1 VRYWAINR
9 DTMIIS
15 GCLGRFNRIQFMFY
29 GILKMSGSTPVSGQE
44 VWRGRPWILP
54 YVAIRTVLV
63 VLIAVGALF
72 LENSLKIQLS
82 PFDLP
87 IQTWT
92 FIAFFLVWIIVI
104 FDLLVLRFT
113 NFYVLRVDSLEI
125 KVGLLTTKTS
135 VIVPTGFSDLEVIRS
150 VSSRVLNTGEIKIK
164 TQSERDFTKR
174 MVKVRD
180 PMRVANLIRDVMA
193 RQIFKLDEGNSRIK

>member
-1 VRYWAINR
+1 
-9 DTMIIS
+9 
-15 GCLGRFNRIQFMFY
+15 
-29 GILKMSGSTPVSGQE
+29 MSGSTPSSEQE

-63 VLIAVGALF
+63 ALIAVGVLF
-72 LENSLKIQLS
+72 VESSMGVLNVSK
-82 PFDLP
+82 FDLP
-87 IQTWT
+87 VQVWT
-92 FIAFFLVWIIVI
+92 LIAFFLAWFICV
-104 FDLLVLRFT
+104 FDLLVLRST

-125 KVGLLTTKTS
+125 KVGLFTTKTS

-193 RQIFKLDEGNSRIK
+193 RQIFKLDAGSSGKNS

>member
-1 VRYWAINR
+1 
-9 DTMIIS
+9 MI
-15 GCLGRFNRIQFMFY
+15 GETCLGRFNRIQFMFY
-29 GILKMSGSTPVSGQE
+29 GILKMSGSTPGSGQE

-63 VLIAVGALF
+63 VLVAVGTLF
-72 LENSLKIQLS
+72 LESSMGILNVPQ
-82 PFDLP
+82 FGLP
-87 IQTWT
+87 VQVWT
-92 FIAFFLVWIIVI
+92 FIAFFIVWIIGI
-104 FDLLVLRFT
+104 FDLLVLRST

-193 RQIFKLDEGNSRIK
+193 RQIFKLDEGSSGKK

>member
-1 VRYWAINR
+1 
-9 DTMIIS
+9 
-15 GCLGRFNRIQFMFY
+15 
-29 GILKMSGSTPVSGQE
+29 MSGSTSVSGQE

-72 LENSLKIQLS
+72 LENSMGVLYVSQ
-82 PFDLP
+82 FGLP
-87 IQTWT
+87 VQVWT
-92 FIAFFLVWIIVI
+92 LIAFFLAWVIGI

-125 KVGLLTTKTS
+125 KIGLLTTKTS

-150 VSSRVLNTGEIKIK
+150 VSSRLLNTGEIKIK

-193 RQIFKLDEGNSRIK
+193 RQIFKLDENSSGIK

>member
-1 VRYWAINR
+1 
-9 DTMIIS
+9 
-15 GCLGRFNRIQFMFY
+15 MFY
-29 GILKMSGSTPVSGQE
+29 GILKMSGSTPGSVQE

-72 LENSLKIQLS
+72 LEKSIGILDVYQ
-82 PFDLP
+82 FGLP
-87 IQTWT
+87 VQAWTWT
-92 FIAFFLVWIIVI
+92 LLAFFLAWIIVI
-104 FDLLVLRFT
+104 FNLLVLRFT

-150 VSSRVLNTGEIKIK
+150 ISGRVFNTGEIKIK

-174 MVKVRD
+174 MLKVRD

-193 RQIFKLDEGNSRIK
+193 RQIVKLDEGSSGIK